1 MINLTEEHL
10 KNQNIFTKIKHS
22 FQLDL
27 YYAST
32 LYDIESYFKENPP
45 KKKDFFRYK
54 SAFVLVNN
62 IAVKKF
68 KTMVEDF
75 DYLNKD
81 EFKMLEIASKFDNSQ
96 LENLALYEL
105 DRQRYFPRFIIK
117 DISTQTI
124 AFWMAGGS
132 KDYLELKEEFQ
143 FNENTYVKIP
153 EVLFQYRQ
161 DLDRGSLWIRD
172 LRKDNIISED
182 KEDFWEKIAELI
194 EKVVPKLPKLIPQ
207 PT

>member
-1 MINLTEEHL
+1 
-10 KNQNIFTKIKHS
+10 
-22 FQLDL
+22 
-27 YYAST
+27 
-32 LYDIESYFKENPP
+32 
-45 KKKDFFRYK
+45 
-54 SAFVLVNN
+54 
-62 IAVKKF
+62 
-68 KTMVEDF
+68 
-75 DYLNKD
+75 
-81 EFKMLEIASKFDNSQ
+81 
-96 LENLALYEL
+96 
-105 DRQRYFPRFIIK
+105 
-117 DISTQTI
+117 
-124 AFWMAGGS
+124 MAGGS